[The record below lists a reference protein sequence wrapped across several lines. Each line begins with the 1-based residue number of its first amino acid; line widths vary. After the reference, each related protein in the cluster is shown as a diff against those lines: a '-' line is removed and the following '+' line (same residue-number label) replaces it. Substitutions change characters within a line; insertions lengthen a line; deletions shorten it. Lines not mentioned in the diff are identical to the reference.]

1 MTEAEWL
8 AATDP
13 AAMLEFVRGRANDR
27 KLRLFA
33 SAVCGGVEMVDRY
46 LDGRATFEQM
56 AEVGLDAARRRG
68 DHAEWCRAEASNVA
82 CSEDIRR
89 VVVDVLRL
97 VLEADQWDRR
107 GGGPASAGV
116 ARCVFG
122 NPYRPA
128 VLDPSWLTPT
138 VVALA
143 EGIDAD
149 RAFDRLPILA
159 DALEDAGC
167 TDRAILD
174 HCRGTGPHVRGCWV
188 VDLVLGKH

>member
-1 MTEAEWL
+1 MTDAEWL

-13 AAMLEFVRGRANDR
+13 ASMLEFVRGRANDR
-27 KLRLFA
+27 QLRLFA

-56 AEVGLDAARRRG
+56 AEVGLDVARCRG
-68 DHAEWCRAEASNVA
+68 DHAQRWRAEASNVA
-82 CSEDIRR
+82 CSGDIRR

-97 VLEADQWDRR
+97 VLEADRWDRR
-107 GGGPASAGV
+107 GGGPAYAGV

-122 NPYRPA
+122 NPFRPA

-143 EGIDAD
+143 EGIGAD

-167 TDRAILD
+167 ADRAVLD
-174 HCRGTGPHVRGCWV
+174 HCRSPGPHVRGCWAL
-188 VDLVLGKH
+188 DLLLGKG